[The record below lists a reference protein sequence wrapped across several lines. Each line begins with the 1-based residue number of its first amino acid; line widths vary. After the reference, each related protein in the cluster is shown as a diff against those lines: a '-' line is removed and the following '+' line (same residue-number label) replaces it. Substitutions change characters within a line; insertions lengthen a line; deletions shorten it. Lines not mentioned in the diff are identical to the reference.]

1 MAGKAFS
8 CGQSGCNGEYTS
20 KGALASHIRSQH
32 GGRKLS
38 CRYCPKQVADAT
50 NLRRHEKTCEKGP
63 ANAVH
68 TKYVCAWR
76 SCVFSGKRKDNT
88 KRHMEACA
96 KRPAHMGDELPEPI
110 MVLPEGQVGGVLPDV
125 TQWQIGEPPVL
136 PQSQGQGEE
145 AGAEAA
151 GLLGFPLGGQG
162 PVAAFAAQE
171 PVAPLEGLQEGQH
184 ALPQFDLDALLA
196 DPELFPEESVAPLGL
211 PEGQHALP
219 QYFDPQQ
226 RTDAAGLLPEGQ
238 TARPQYVNP
247 QQLLLAGGRFP
258 GEYGTLLGNSAQ
270 GMSLYNGIPQGWAGR
285 HPDINGRGSAFLGQ
299 GNWNLSKRFVPRLRA
314 L

>member
-8 CGQSGCNGEYTS
+8 CGQPGCNGEYTS

-88 KRHMEACA
+88 KWHMEACA

-151 GLLGFPLGGQG
+151 GLPGSPLGGQG
-162 PVAAFAAQE
+162 HVAAFAAQE
-171 PVAPLEGLQEGQH
+171 PVAPLGGLQ
-184 ALPQFDLDALLA
+184 
-196 DPELFPEESVAPLGL
+196 
-211 PEGQHALP
+211 EGQHALP

-238 TARPQYVNP
+238 TAPPQYVNP
-247 QQLLLAGGRFP
+247 QQLLLVGGRFP
-258 GEYGTLLGNSAQ
+258 GEYGTLFGNSAQ
-270 GMSLYNGIPQGWAGR
+270 GMSLYNGIPQGWAGG

>member
-1 MAGKAFS
+1 MKRKTPDRQPLQRNFQGNLRQDGGKAFS
-8 CGQSGCNGEYTS
+8 CGQPGCNGEYTS

-88 KRHMEACA
+88 KRHMETCA
-96 KRPAHMGDELPEPI
+96 KRPAHMGDELPDPI

-136 PQSQGQGEE
+136 SQSQGQEEE

-151 GLLGFPLGGQG
+151 GLPVSPLGGQG
-162 PVAAFAAQE
+162 PAAAFAAQE
-171 PVAPLEGLQEGQH
+171 PLAPLGGLQEGQH

-196 DPELFPEESVAPLGL
+196 DPELFPEGSVAPLGL
-211 PEGQHALP
+211 PEGNHAL
-219 QYFDPQQ
+219 
-226 RTDAAGLLPEGQ
+226 
-238 TARPQYVNP
+238 PQYVNP
-247 QQLLLAGGRFP
+247 QQLLLVGVRFP
-258 GEYGTLLGNSAQ
+258 GGYGTLLGNSAQ
-270 GMSLYNGIPQGWAGR
+270 GVSLYNGIPKEWAGG
-285 HPDINGRGSAFLGQ
+285 HPDINGWGSAFLGQ
-299 GNWNLSKRFVPRLRA
+299 GNWNLSKKFVPRLPA